1 MKHLTKRKDTYYY
14 QRRVPTHLKEHF
26 QTSLIRFSLHTSE
39 RRKAI
44 VLARQHSAHLDK
56 EFFEL
61 DLSLI
66 NKELEKAQLPNKI
79 NTKQESPK
87 GSNILVEQGVK
98 PVTPPTMPLDN
109 KAYAQVRLE
118 RSESVCKLSDCI
130 ELYLSTKKIDKI
142 SEKALGR
149 YKSRLDL
156 LLKTLKDKDI
166 NSFTRADALAF
177 KHQLVQLPPNI
188 NNNPKYKG
196 KTIEEIISF
205 GDTPIGTHTINDT
218 FKVISGFFDWLVLNE
233 KVVKNPFT
241 KLQVKKETR
250 ASEERKVFTE
260 SDLKKIFSLDVF
272 KRRSKDAWHYWL
284 PILGLYTGARINE
297 LCQLYTDNV
306 KEVEGIWCI
315 NINADRE
322 DQKLKSKSSWRVI
335 PIHSKL
341 IELGFI
347 DYVQSLP
354 EASRVFPTLK
364 YLPQDGY
371 GKYPSKW
378 FSIQRDKALSE
389 EERLKKTFHSFRHT
403 VANQFKQLGVEYS
416 PASYILGHSDETMT
430 YGRYGKD
437 YSPTYLKPVVDKLYF
452 GLYIPR
458 PSKLIT

>member
-1 MKHLTKRKDTYYY
+1 MKHLTKRNDVYYY
-14 QRRVPTHLKEHF
+14 QRRIPTHLKEF
-26 QTSLIRFSLHTSE
+26 YDGVPSIKFSLKTTE
-39 RRKAI
+39 RKRAI
-44 VLARQHSAHLDK
+44 LLARQHSAHLDK

-66 NKELEKAQLPNKI
+66 NKELEKAPLPKLHI
-79 NTKQESPK
+79 KQESPK

-98 PVTPPTMPLDN
+98 PITPPTMPLE
-109 KAYAQVRLE
+109 APVRA
-118 RSESVCKLSDCI
+118 SKLSNCI

-156 LLKTLKDKDI
+156 LLKILKDKDI
-166 NSFTRADALAF
+166 NSFTRDDALAF

-218 FKVISGFFDWLVLNE
+218 FKVISGFFEWLVLNE
-233 KVVKNPFT
+233 KALKNPFT

-378 FSIQRDKALSE
+378 FSIQRDKALSG
-389 EERLKKTFHSFRHT
+389 EERHKKTFHSFRHT

-437 YSPTYLKPVVDKLYF
+437 YSPSVLKPVVDSLEF
-452 GLYIPR
+452 DLVIP
-458 PSKLIT
+458 SIFHK

>member
-66 NKELEKAQLPNKI
+66 NKELETAPLSKFHI
-79 NTKQESPK
+79 KQESPK

-118 RSESVCKLSDCI
+118 RSESVSNHEVGRISPVRASKLSDCI

-156 LLKTLKDKDI
+156 LLKILKDKDI
-166 NSFTRADALAF
+166 NSFTRDDALAF

-205 GDTPIGTHTINDT
+205 GDT
-218 FKVISGFFDWLVLNE
+218 
-233 KVVKNPFT
+233 
-241 KLQVKKETR
+241 
-250 ASEERKVFTE
+250 
-260 SDLKKIFSLDVF
+260 
-272 KRRSKDAWHYWL
+272 
-284 PILGLYTGARINE
+284 
-297 LCQLYTDNV
+297 
-306 KEVEGIWCI
+306 
-315 NINADRE
+315 
-322 DQKLKSKSSWRVI
+322 
-335 PIHSKL
+335 
-341 IELGFI
+341 
-347 DYVQSLP
+347 
-354 EASRVFPTLK
+354 
-364 YLPQDGY
+364 
-371 GKYPSKW
+371 
-378 FSIQRDKALSE
+378 
-389 EERLKKTFHSFRHT
+389 
-403 VANQFKQLGVEYS
+403 
-416 PASYILGHSDETMT
+416 
-430 YGRYGKD
+430 
-437 YSPTYLKPVVDKLYF
+437 
-452 GLYIPR
+452 
-458 PSKLIT
+458 